1 MSVLDKLKDRKN
13 LVDEMKKLGLK
24 IVEDESNDEAPQI
37 TITDEDLENPAK
49 LEAKINGAIAT
60 IHKNARAEIKSAKEE
75 ATQKAKETA
84 EEGELRGIREFLKQH
99 KHTDPV
105 KNKDVLELM
114 DFYYA
119 KGGTVEDAYKKAC
132 KSLDLEPGAV
142 GDEEKE
148 EKKGEEK
155 KEEKKGE
162 EKKEGVTSRRSGT
175 FEKASKENKEDKE
188 EKPLSIR
195 DAAKEALAELK
206 ASMKEEGTPNPF
218 SEENE

>member
-13 LVDEMKKLGLK
+13 LVEEMKKLGLK

-60 IHKNARAEIKSAKEE
+60 IHKNARAEIKAAKEE
-75 ATQKAKETA
+75 ATQTAKETA
-84 EEGELRGIREFLKQH
+84 NDAELRSIREFLKGHQ
-99 KHTDPV
+99 HTDPV

-132 KSLDLEPGAV
+132 KSLDLEPGVV
-142 GDEEKE
+142 GEENKEEKKSKE
-148 EKKGEEK
+148 KKEKKGEE
-155 KEEKKGE
+155 E
-162 EKKEGVTSRRSGT
+162 KEGVASRRSGT
-175 FEKASKENKEDKE
+175 FEKASKEKKEEKE

-206 ASMKEEGTPNPF
+206 ASMKEEGTQNPF